1 MDLLDGQKRVNV
13 EAEVQFDFVGAAKRR
28 APAMAATAMLVFL
41 ASYWLA
47 MLLPSDYTSYA
58 TILVEP
64 PSVSQLLVETGIS
77 GQDLNT
83 RLNLM
88 TAQIL
93 SRPRLSRL
101 IDQLGLYQEES
112 EKLTRDA
119 VIDLMRSK
127 VAVIPVEGA
136 LIPGASKFQIAEINT
151 FQIYFT
157 DDDQKVPSLVAQ
169 KLAQNFIDEHIGE
182 RIEITQKS
190 LEFVA
195 AEEQRMSGQ
204 IRELEARIA
213 DLKSANIESLPENL
227 MSNQRHL
234 VSSMIS
240 LQDAQSELARAI
252 SDQAY
257 LVKRFAV
264 APVETGDATLN
275 PEKKV
280 QALEL
285 ELAEQRSKGFTEKHP
300 DVIDTRLQIDQIRAQ
315 IEEQKQQAKEGAAGS
330 LSFAQL
336 TVEAELERAA
346 LRVTATGEKIA
357 RLEREIEN
365 MQIRADKTPLVAEKL
380 DALERQWK
388 QLSLN
393 VSDFENRRVRA
404 SVQANLERR
413 QLGEQF
419 RILEPAFRPRE
430 PSAPNRLLI
439 LGIGV
444 FLAIVMGLGVG
455 VGLEAIDSTLHR
467 ARDVQDS
474 LSVPVLAS
482 IPAIRFEGDMSRER
496 RRRRW
501 VAAVAS
507 GFVLLNLA
515 GGAASFFFSNGLPG
529 WLVPTQPG
537 AKLQASAP
545 ETETKPGA
553 PAPGSPARPGTAFPD
568 TPIQ

>member
-13 EAEVQFDFVGAAKRR
+13 EAEVQFDFAGAAKRR
-28 APAMAATAMLVFL
+28 ASAMAATAMLVFL

-58 TILVEP
+58 TMLVEP

-136 LIPGASKFQIAEINT
+136 LIPGASKFQIVEINT

-157 DDDQKVPSLVAQ
+157 DNDQNVPSLVAQ

-213 DLKSANIESLPENL
+213 ELKSANIESLPENL

-234 VSSMIS
+234 LTSMIS
-240 LQDAQSELARAI
+240 LQDAQSELAQAI

-264 APVETGDATLN
+264 APVETGDAMFN
-275 PEKKV
+275 PENKI

-300 DVIDTRLQIDQIRAQ
+300 DVIDTRLEIDQVRAQ
-315 IEEQKQQAKEGAAGS
+315 IEEQKQQAKAGS

-357 RLEREIEN
+357 RLEREIEKV
-365 MQIRADKTPLVAEKL
+365 QTRADKTPLVAEKL

-393 VSDFENRRVRA
+393 VSDFENRRVQA

-455 VGLEAIDSTLHR
+455 IGLEATDSTLHR

-545 ETETKPGA
+545 ETETKSGA
-553 PAPGSPARPGTAFPD
+553 PAPGSPARPGTAVPG

>member
-1 MDLLDGQKRVNV
+1 M
-13 EAEVQFDFVGAAKRR
+13 
-28 APAMAATAMLVFL
+28 
-41 ASYWLA
+41 
-47 MLLPSDYTSYA
+47 
-58 TILVEP
+58 
-64 PSVSQLLVETGIS
+64 
-77 GQDLNT
+77 
-83 RLNLM
+83 
-88 TAQIL
+88 
-93 SRPRLSRL
+93 
-101 IDQLGLYQEES
+101 
-112 EKLTRDA
+112 
-119 VIDLMRSK
+119 
-127 VAVIPVEGA
+127 
-136 LIPGASKFQIAEINT
+136 
-151 FQIYFT
+151 
-157 DDDQKVPSLVAQ
+157 
-169 KLAQNFIDEHIGE
+169 
-182 RIEITQKS
+182 
-190 LEFVA
+190 
-195 AEEQRMSGQ
+195 
-204 IRELEARIA
+204 
-213 DLKSANIESLPENL
+213 
-227 MSNQRHL
+227 
-234 VSSMIS
+234 
-240 LQDAQSELARAI
+240 
-252 SDQAY
+252 
-257 LVKRFAV
+257 
-264 APVETGDATLN
+264 
-275 PEKKV
+275 
-280 QALEL
+280 
-285 ELAEQRSKGFTEKHP
+285 
-300 DVIDTRLQIDQIRAQ
+300 IDTRLQIDQIRAQ
-315 IEEQKQQAKEGAAGS
+315 IEEQKQQAKEGAGGP

-336 TVEAELERAA
+336 TVEAELERAV
-346 LRVTATGEKIA
+346 LRVTATREKIA

-365 MQIRADKTPLVAEKL
+365 MHTRADKTPLVAEKL

-515 GGAASFFFSNGLPG
+515 GGAAAFFFSNGLPG

-537 AKLQASAP
+537 AKLQVSAP

-553 PAPGSPARPGTAFPD
+553 PAPGSPARPGTAVPD

>member
-1 MDLLDGQKRVNV
+1 R
-13 EAEVQFDFVGAAKRR
+13 
-28 APAMAATAMLVFL
+28 
-41 ASYWLA
+41 
-47 MLLPSDYTSYA
+47 
-58 TILVEP
+58 
-64 PSVSQLLVETGIS
+64 
-77 GQDLNT
+77 
-83 RLNLM
+83 
-88 TAQIL
+88 
-93 SRPRLSRL
+93 
-101 IDQLGLYQEES
+101 
-112 EKLTRDA
+112 
-119 VIDLMRSK
+119 
-127 VAVIPVEGA
+127 
-136 LIPGASKFQIAEINT
+136 
-151 FQIYFT
+151 
-157 DDDQKVPSLVAQ
+157 
-169 KLAQNFIDEHIGE
+169 
-182 RIEITQKS
+182 
-190 LEFVA
+190 
-195 AEEQRMSGQ
+195 
-204 IRELEARIA
+204 
-213 DLKSANIESLPENL
+213 
-227 MSNQRHL
+227 
-234 VSSMIS
+234 
-240 LQDAQSELARAI
+240 
-252 SDQAY
+252 
-257 LVKRFAV
+257 
-264 APVETGDATLN
+264 
-275 PEKKV
+275 
-280 QALEL
+280 
-285 ELAEQRSKGFTEKHP
+285 
-300 DVIDTRLQIDQIRAQ
+300 
-315 IEEQKQQAKEGAAGS
+315 
-330 LSFAQL
+330 
-336 TVEAELERAA
+336 
-346 LRVTATGEKIA
+346 EKIA
-357 RLEREIEN
+357 RLEREIEKV
-365 MQIRADKTPLVAEKL
+365 QTRTDKTPLVAEKL
-380 DALERQWK
+380 DGLERQWK

-537 AKLQASAP
+537 AKLQAPAP

-553 PAPGSPARPGTAFPD
+553 PAPGSPARPGTPVPD

>member
-1 MDLLDGQKRVNV
+1 VDLLDGQKRVNV

-119 VIDLMRSK
+119 VIALMRSN
-127 VAVIPVEGA
+127 VSVIPVEGA

-182 RIEITQKS
+182 RIKITQKS

-213 DLKSANIESLPENL
+213 DLKSANIGSLPENQ

-234 VSSMIS
+234 LSSMIS
-240 LQDAQSELARAI
+240 LQDAQNELARAI

-346 LRVTATGEKIA
+346 LRVTATREKIA
-357 RLEREIEN
+357 RLEREIEKAQ
-365 MQIRADKTPLVAEKL
+365 MRADKTPLVAEKL

-553 PAPGSPARPGTAFPD
+553 PALGSPARPGTAVPG

>member
-1 MDLLDGQKRVNV
+1 VDLLDGQKRVNV
-13 EAEVQFDFVGAAKRR
+13 EAEVQFDFAGAAKRR
-28 APAMAATAMLVFL
+28 ASAMAATAMLVFL

-58 TILVEP
+58 TMLVEP

-136 LIPGASKFQIAEINT
+136 LIPGASKFQIVEINT

-157 DDDQKVPSLVAQ
+157 DNDQNVPSLVAQ

-213 DLKSANIESLPENL
+213 ELKSANIESLPENL

-234 VSSMIS
+234 LTSMIS
-240 LQDAQSELARAI
+240 LQDAQSELAQAI

-264 APVETGDATLN
+264 APVETGDAMFN
-275 PEKKV
+275 PENKI

-300 DVIDTRLQIDQIRAQ
+300 DVIDTRLEIDQVRAQ
-315 IEEQKQQAKEGAAGS
+315 IEEQKQQAKAGS

-357 RLEREIEN
+357 RLKREIEKA
-365 MQIRADKTPLVAEKL
+365 QTRADKTPLVAEKL

-404 SVQANLERR
+404 SVHANLERR

-455 VGLEAIDSTLHR
+455 IGLEATDSTLHR

-545 ETETKPGA
+545 ETETKSGA
-553 PAPGSPARPGTAFPD
+553 PAPGSPARPGTAVPG